1 MEQRGV
7 FGIACVYYEL
17 ACCLCNNGRWQEAML
32 EVEKLKKLHRTKPLE
47 VTFTGMIMSSMD
59 GGRVHDCISIFQ
71 HIKDHFV
78 LDIGIINAILKIYG
92 RNDMFSEAREL
103 FEEIK
108 RAESDSH
115 HSLDGFGSSLSP
127 DAHTAQCLRLRLVL
141 SNGSTLSMSTG
152 RWLSLGINLIIV
164 STHSCLSKPPE
175 LGSAVLEVT
184 GYLSHGRLV
193 KFFYLSTLLFWL
205 QFYLLEHAF
214 DTMLEAGE
222 IPHPSVL
229 TELICQAL
237 IQHDF
242 ERVVGIINTM
252 AHAPFQ
258 ASEKQLTDLFEC
270 NGDRISEESLK
281 ELLDALT
288 NTVEDDSDSDDIFS
302 VDQSSN
308 TEDDADSEMFWF
320 SSYASNG
327 DRKANLFTSLED
339 LTVDMTSD
347 APAGRDDNFSNHI
360 KYGNLHIEE
369 VELDVPTGKV
379 GNCRNLRF
387 AYEILESW
395 KESRKKDGMF
405 FPFQF
410 GGK

>member
-1 MEQRGV
+1 
-7 FGIACVYYEL
+7 
-17 ACCLCNNGRWQEAML
+17 ML
-32 EVEKLKKLHRTKPLE
+32 ETSASALQWEYFEYVFREMALSGYQLDHSKHTFLLVEA
-47 VTFTGMIMSSMD
+47 S
-59 GGRVHDCISIFQ
+59 
-71 HIKDHFV
+71 
-78 LDIGIINAILKIYG
+78 
-92 RNDMFSEAREL
+92 
-103 FEEIK
+103 
-108 RAESDSH
+108 RA
-115 HSLDGFGSSLSP
+115 G
-127 DAHTAQCLRLRLVL
+127 
-141 SNGSTLSMSTG
+141 
-152 RWLSLGINLIIV
+152 
-164 STHSCLSKPPE
+164 K
-175 LGSAVLEVT
+175 
-184 GYLSHGRLV
+184 
-193 KFFYLSTLLFWL
+193 
-205 QFYLLEHAF
+205 FYLLEHAF
-214 DTMLEAGE
+214 DTMLVAVE

-229 TELICQAL
+229 TELICQAI

-258 ASEKQLTDLFEC
+258 ASEKQWTDLFEC

-281 ELLDALT
+281 ELLDALKISSPVAFDDVSVDQSPLVG
-288 NTVEDDSDSDDIFS
+288 NNGRLGCDENINVHIFSANIVEDDSDSDNIFS

-347 APAGRDDNFSNHI
+347 ASAGRDDKFSNHI
-360 KYGNLHIEE
+360 KYGNLNIEE
-369 VELDVPTGKV
+369 VELDVPTGKL
-379 GNCRNLRF
+379 GNSRNLRF